1 LLPRSPR
8 TLTNR
13 DLLNTRGEIVVG
25 AFARAQFRRRLIIAA
40 IGVVLITAA
49 VVIYVSLRSS
59 AGAPGETF
67 PVAVS
72 CIDPKCGYTGEL
84 RVPRATL
91 RFPVKCPRCAKT
103 TCQQLWECR
112 DCGTQFVP
120 SLVLRDDSG
129 DPKRVHPGTPFC
141 PNCRSTVVG
150 VAEKLRP
157 ARKE

>member
-1 LLPRSPR
+1 M
-8 TLTNR
+8 TNR

-25 AFARAQFRRRLIIAA
+25 AFARAQYRRRLIVAT

-49 VVIYVSLRSS
+49 VVIYFSLRSA

-72 CIDPKCGYTGEL
+72 CIDPKCGHTAEL
-84 RVPRATL
+84 RLPRTTIK
-91 RFPVKCPRCAKT
+91 FPVKCPRCAKT

-112 DCGTQFVP
+112 ECGTQFVP
-120 SLVLRDDSG
+120 SLGVRERAG
-129 DPKRVHPGTPFC
+129 EQERVRTGTPFC
-141 PNCRSTVVG
+141 PVCKSTAVG

-157 ARKE
+157 PRTE